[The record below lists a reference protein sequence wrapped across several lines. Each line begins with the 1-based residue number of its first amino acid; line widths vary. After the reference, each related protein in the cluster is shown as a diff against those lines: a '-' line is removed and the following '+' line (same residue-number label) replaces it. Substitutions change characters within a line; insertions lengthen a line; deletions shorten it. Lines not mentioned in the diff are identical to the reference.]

1 MLKHIQAVLILPVM
15 VTVVIPG
22 LLILTAEPG
31 KTGWALSLPLNWLA
45 LLGGVLFVSAG
56 LILLFKTI
64 SLFATIGQGTL
75 APWFATRKLVVQGI
89 YQYVRNPMIS
99 GVFCI
104 LLGEVLI
111 FGSTILLT
119 WFFMVVI
126 INLIYIPL
134 FEEPGLERRFGAD
147 YGLYK
152 QNVPRWIP
160 RLAPWQPPGGK
171 VRMSENTSGSLASG
185 EVEEK

>member
-1 MLKHIQAVLILPVM
+1 MLKHIQAILTLPVM
-15 VTVVIPG
+15 VTVVIPDI
-22 LLILTAEPG
+22 LILTAESSRD
-31 KTGWALSLPLNWLA
+31 GWSLPLPLNWLA
-45 LLGGVLFVSAG
+45 LLVGVLFIGAG

-64 SLFATIGQGTL
+64 SLFATVGQGTL

-104 LLGEVLI
+104 LLGEALT

-119 WFFMVVI
+119 WSIIFLT

-160 RLAPWQPPGGK
+160 RPTPWQPPEGK
-171 VRMSENTSGSLASG
+171 VRMSENTSGGLVSK
-185 EVEEK
+185 EIEEK

>member
-1 MLKHIQAVLILPVM
+1 MLKHIQAILTLPVM

-22 LLILTAEPG
+22 LLILTVEPRRS
-31 KTGWALSLPLNWLA
+31 GWSLPPPLDRLA
-45 LLGGVLFVSAG
+45 LLGGVLFVSTG
-56 LILLFKTI
+56 LILMFKTI
-64 SLFATIGQGTL
+64 SLFATVGQGTL

-89 YQYVRNPMIS
+89 YQHVRNPMIS

-104 LLGEVLI
+104 LLGEALI
-111 FGSTILLT
+111 FGSTILLI
-119 WFFMVVI
+119 WFIIFVT

-134 FEEPGLERRFGAD
+134 LEEPGLEQRFGTD

-152 QNVPRWIP
+152 RSVPRWIP
-160 RLAPWQPPGGK
+160 RLTPWQAPGDK
-171 VRMSENTSGSLASG
+171 VRRSENTSGSLASK

>member
-1 MLKHIQAVLILPVM
+1 MLKHIQAILTLPVM

-22 LLILTAEPG
+22 LLILTAESSRG
-31 KTGWALSLPLNWLA
+31 LPPPLDRLA
-45 LLGGVLFVSAG
+45 LLGGVLIVGAG
-56 LILLFKTI
+56 LMLMFKTI
-64 SLFATIGQGTL
+64 SLFARVGQGTL

-104 LLGEVLI
+104 LLGEALI
-111 FGSTILLT
+111 FSSVALLI
-119 WFFMVVI
+119 WLVVFVT

-134 FEEPGLERRFGAD
+134 LEEPGLEQRFGAD
-147 YGLYK
+147 YVLYK

-160 RLAPWQPPGGK
+160 RLTPWRMPGGK
-171 VRMSENTSGSLASG
+171 IGLSENTSGSLAA
-185 EVEEK
+185 EEREEK